1 MTKQD
6 VKKGSGPRSSFKRKN
21 RLGKKKKRINLAKT
35 IKKRDKEMAIQHWLK
50 LYYKR
55 HESDDD
61 NREFT
66 AAKIPSGA
74 WGRVD

>member
-21 RLGKKKKRINLAKT
+21 RPWKKKRINLAKT
-35 IKKRDKEMAIQHWLK
+35 IKKREKEMAIQHWLK

-74 WGRVD
+74 GGRVD